1 MNNPL
6 IALIKSLELRVG
18 GDDPTLDLHVRT
30 YSQSER
36 EFVIVY
42 KHHNRPTR
50 TALMHHLR
58 QRFSTCGLRPTGGL
72 WTSAWWATKQRL
84 FFTKNSGYKHIKRPI
99 LAEFH
104 FNLINLDLWR
114 RRILEGNFDMFDQ
127 LYEFMRSKK
136 ILKSISQ
143 SWRI

>member
-58 QRFSTCGLRPTGGL
+58 QRFSTCGLRPTGGPR
-72 WTSAWWATKQRL
+72 TSAWWAASKDCFNQ
-84 FFTKNSGYKHIKRPI
+84 KKSGYKHTNRPI
-99 LAEFH
+99 LANSH
-104 FNLINLDLWR
+104 FNLI
-114 RRILEGNFDMFDQ
+114 
-127 LYEFMRSKK
+127 
-136 ILKSISQ
+136 
-143 SWRI
+143 